1 MKLRY
6 NGVMNGFFRF
16 SNGGGFP
23 VTKGQI
29 YDVPDQFVDKLVKA
43 GSWEKINKV
52 EVVEDKKFNR
62 MVNKHSVKNKME
74 D

>member
-1 MKLRY
+1 MKLKY
-6 NGVMNGFFRF
+6 KGVMNGFFRF

-29 YDVPDQFVDKLVKA
+29 YDVPDQFTDKLIKV
-43 GSWEKINKV
+43 GSWERINEV
-52 EVVEDKKFNR
+52 EVKDKKFNKR
-62 MVNKHSVKNKME
+62 SVKNKIME